1 MQNYKELKVWAKA
14 HEFTLKVYE
23 VTKQFPREEI
33 YGMTSQLRRA
43 ASSIPAN
50 IAEGC
55 GKFTS
60 QDFARYLNI
69 VLGSANESE
78 YFILLSKDLK
88 FISLVD
94 YTIINQTINE
104 IKAMLISLISKV
116 RLNNDKDKD
125 KPNN

>member
-1 MQNYKELKVWAKA
+1 MQNYKDLKVWTKA

-23 VTKQFPREEI
+23 FTQNFPKEEV
-33 YGMTSQLRRA
+33 YGMTSQMRRA

-55 GKFTS
+55 GKYTQ

-69 VLGSANESE
+69 ALGSANESE

-88 FISLVD
+88 FISQDD
-94 YTIINQTINE
+94 YAIINQLINE
-104 IKAMLISLISKV
+104 VKAMLISLISKV
-116 RLNNDKDKD
+116 RLTDNKD

>member
-88 FISLVD
+88 FISLDD
-94 YTIINQTINE
+94 YTIINQIINE

>member
-69 VLGSANESE
+69 ALGSANESE

-88 FISLVD
+88 FISLGD
-94 YTIINQTINE
+94 YTIINQIINE

>member
-1 MQNYKELKVWAKA
+1 MQNYKELKVWTKA

-23 VTKQFPREEI
+23 LTQKFPREEV
-33 YGMTSQLRRA
+33 YGMTSQMRRA

-55 GKFTS
+55 GKYTQ

-69 VLGSANESE
+69 ALGSANESE

-88 FISLVD
+88 FISQD
-94 YTIINQTINE
+94 DNSKINQIINE
-104 IKAMLISLISKV
+104 VKAMLISLISKV
-116 RLNNDKDKD
+116 RLTDNKD
-125 KPNN
+125 KPYN

>member
-1 MQNYKELKVWAKA
+1 MQNYKDLKVWTKA

-23 VTKQFPREEI
+23 LTQKFPREEV
-33 YGMTSQLRRA
+33 YGMTSQMRRA

-55 GKFTS
+55 GKYTQ

-69 VLGSANESE
+69 ALGSANECE

-88 FISLVD
+88 FISEDD
-94 YTIINQTINE
+94 YSKINQIINE
-104 IKAMLISLISKV
+104 VKAMLISLITKV
-116 RLNNDKDKD
+116 R
-125 KPNN
+125 PNH

>member
-1 MQNYKELKVWAKA
+1 MQNYKELKVWAKV

-23 VTKQFPREEI
+23 VTKQFPQEEI

-69 VLGSANESE
+69 ALGSANESE

-88 FISLVD
+88 FISLDD
-94 YTIINQTINE
+94 YTIINQIINE

>member
-14 HEFTLKVYE
+14 HEFILKVYE

-88 FISLVD
+88 FISLDD
-94 YTIINQTINE
+94 YTLINQIINE

-116 RLNNDKDKD
+116 RLNNDKDK
-125 KPNN
+125 PNK

>member
-69 VLGSANESE
+69 ALGSANESE

-88 FISLVD
+88 FISLDD
-94 YTIINQTINE
+94 YTIINQIINE